1 MRMLSATRVAPSR
14 PEAGF
19 TLIEMLIVIAV
30 VAILAGVVLTGVAG
44 FQASARDS
52 RRVGDLKN
60 VQSFLELY
68 FNKCNR
74 YPGGLDAGGNCTTTN
89 PANWDALK
97 ATMENGLTSKFP
109 SPQVSTYPYYY
120 GVSGDGLQYVIG
132 ARLERDN
139 AVLRDDVDGTL
150 FGIDCNDPVYCIR
163 S

>member
-1 MRMLSATRVAPSR
+1 
-14 PEAGF
+14 
-19 TLIEMLIVIAV
+19 
-30 VAILAGVVLTGVAG
+30 
-44 FQASARDS
+44 
-52 RRVGDLKN
+52 
-60 VQSFLELY
+60 
-68 FNKCNR
+68 
-74 YPGGLDAGGNCTTTN
+74 
-89 PANWDALK
+89 
-97 ATMENGLTSKFP
+97 MENGLTSKFP